1 MKKKLSER
9 RKGAQLRTK
18 RVVPTQSPRKSA
30 EPRARRWRVHVSV
43 ESRALKLRV
52 PWIRNVVCNALR
64 HIEAEVAA
72 TAINELHVLITDDEK
87 IRVINRDFR
96 GKDKPTDVLS
106 FPQYSKRELERA
118 RGKGAVNG
126 AVQGGS
132 GCDIGGSY
140 LGDLVIA
147 TQTTMRQAERFDVTV
162 EEEFIRLV
170 VHGVL
175 HLCGYDHENV
185 PRTEAERMRR
195 KERKIRS
202 ALLTELTLQR

>member
-1 MKKKLSER
+1 MKRKVSER
-9 RKGAQLRTK
+9 RTGAQLRTK
-18 RVVPTQSPRKSA
+18 RVVAKQSQRAPA
-30 EPRARRWRVHVSV
+30 ETRARRWRVHVSV
-43 ESRALKLRV
+43 ESRALKLGV
-52 PWIRNVVCNALR
+52 PWIRKVVCGALR
-64 HIEAEVAA
+64 SIEAEIAG

-118 RGKGAVNG
+118 RAKGEVNG
-126 AVQGGS
+126 AVHIA
-132 GCDIGGSY
+132 GCDTGGSY

-147 TQTTMRQAERFDVTV
+147 TQTTKRQAERFDVTV

-185 PRTEAERMRR
+185 PRTEADRMRR
-195 KERKIRS
+195 KERKIR
-202 ALLTELTLQR
+202 ATLVTELTPRR